1 MTALTAASGF
11 GPVRAATMSRAQTDS
26 MAQTLAVVEYVVAAK
41 ETEAD
46 SATARAAAL
55 VILAVVAAAGIVV
68 IALVPRIREVAVA
81 TVIGASLRA
90 TPAGQPGV
98 TVARAGPVAVA
109 FAQPELK
116 PPGPMA
122 GRRAH
127 GSA

>member
-1 MTALTAASGF
+1 MAALTAASGF

-55 VILAVVAAAGIVV
+55 VILAVVAAAGMV
-68 IALVPRIREVAVA
+68 E
-81 TVIGASLRA
+81 T
-90 TPAGQPGV
+90 AGQPGV
-98 TVARAGPVAVA
+98 MVARAGPVAVA

>member
-1 MTALTAASGF
+1 MTEMTALTAASGF
-11 GPVRAATMSRAQTDS
+11 GPLRAATMSRAQTDS

-55 VILAVVAAAGIVV
+55 VILAVVAAAAGMVEI
-68 IALVPRIREVAVA
+68 
-81 TVIGASLRA
+81 
-90 TPAGQPGV
+90 AGQPGV

-122 GRRAH
+122 GPEAH

>member
-1 MTALTAASGF
+1 MTATAALTAASGF

-26 MAQTLAVVEYVVAAK
+26 MAQTLAVAKYVVAAK

-55 VILAVVAAAGIVV
+55 VILAVAAAAGMV
-68 IALVPRIREVAVA
+68 E
-81 TVIGASLRA
+81 T
-90 TPAGQPGV
+90 AGQPGV
-98 TVARAGPVAVA
+98 MVARAGPVAVA

-116 PPGPMA
+116 PTSPMA
-122 GRRAH
+122 GPEAH